1 MSRPGDV
8 YHPDFDQGHSTYF
21 DISVCN
27 SLQASYI
34 IQAAIHA
41 GVASEAGKLEKD
53 YHHNSSVEAHNCLF
67 HPLVVESLGLWSAH
81 SLQILKQIARRLTFR
96 YNFTFSQSIDL
107 LHQQLSL
114 KLWQYNAKMVLSRLC
129 LDVAD

>member
-8 YHPDFDQGHSTYF
+8 YHPDFDQGCPTYF

-41 GVASEAGKLEKD
+41 GVAGELEKD
-53 YHHNSSVEAHNCLF
+53 YCHNSSVQTHSCIF
-67 HPLVVESLGLWSAH
+67 HPLVVESLGL
-81 SLQILKQIARRLTFR
+81 
-96 YNFTFSQSIDL
+96 
-107 LHQQLSL
+107 
-114 KLWQYNAKMVLSRLC
+114 
-129 LDVAD
+129 